1 MIHAGNVHIRIA
13 LLTIALVLI
22 ASIATACASAT
33 PAEQTAVS
41 DLVTTISDQLPTQL
55 PPSDRQSEPP
65 NSNSEPVDRH
75 PDPTRPELVERVEGS
90 PTPTAT
96 SKTDVR
102 DDLTPVRP
110 PAAAPAPTL
119 EPTRVPGHPDRENT
133 VLVPQSTPTPTHQAP
148 TAAVPEPTLTVTP
161 VPPTPTSTPAPS
173 PTPRP
178 KPGNI
183 SRSTNFVPLDEP
195 NYVSREQAHSNITA
209 DSYVLGVLSN
219 GDARAYPLDMMWYHH
234 IANDTIGGVPW
245 LVTY

>member
-13 LLTIALVLI
+13 LLTIALALI

-55 PPSDRQSEPP
+55 PPSDTQSEPG

-75 PDPTRPELVERVEGS
+75 PELAERVEGS
-90 PTPTAT
+90 PMPTAT

-110 PAAAPAPTL
+110 PTAAPAPTL

-178 KPGNI
+178 KPGDI